1 MAVMMGELY
10 DALLSA
16 GTDNDTARSSA
27 TEVAS
32 FENRLSG
39 LDTKV
44 SLLTWMVGTVITL
57 QIMTLGGLIGL
68 LWKVFPA
75 AQ

>member
-1 MAVMMGELY
+1 MMGELY

-16 GTDNDTARSSA
+16 GADNDKARSAA